1 VPTFDY
7 FIALDG
13 NGLNGFE
20 GFAGIARL
28 RCDPDRDRW
37 DVAVRFYD
45 GVAGGHALQIAPGGG
60 VGFLGNLSQQLLFFD
75 PETLDERARYS
86 TLRFFAPDVFYA
98 SQTHVAWTSDRTFIT
113 AIGPDFHELSLD
125 DLAHPRKLGPHG
137 VAIPHA
143 LKRSPSGRYLFY
155 GAMDHDE
162 RGYACCAGIFDLVTR
177 EHSFLHTPQPKPPVP
192 ILSAGYY

>member
-143 LKRSPSGRYLFY
+143 LKRSPSGRAF
-155 GAMDHDE
+155 
-162 RGYACCAGIFDLVTR
+162 
-177 EHSFLHTPQPKPPVP
+177 QPR
-192 ILSAGYY
+192 